1 MFFLMTR
8 PTIFIIEKIEK
19 NLQINLN
26 SDAEGWERL
35 IKTKQCGNELWTVR
49 TLLINIFNMVLTN
62 LFYKRFWILIFC
74 SLLLLILLSE
84 DLKFNI

>member
-26 SDAEGWERL
+26 SDAEG
-35 IKTKQCGNELWTVR
+35 
-49 TLLINIFNMVLTN
+49 
-62 LFYKRFWILIFC
+62 
-74 SLLLLILLSE
+74 
-84 DLKFNI
+84 